1 MIDVATGTGR
11 GALTFSNYS
20 QVSHIVATDVDAQMI
35 EKAKMEATATRF
47 GAAESVSEVLSSEE
61 KGQFD
66 VATVFQA
73 FHWFDAQRVLKELRE
88 NVLKDGGILA
98 VAVRIF
104 LRGLPF
110 SHTLTHTRT
119 QWNDRDLNV
128 PWIVEFE
135 ELIEKYNK
143 DYDRYQR
150 QCDMFGPVLTE
161 GNYFTLRDTINVPH
175 EMPVSSFEKLLAQSK
190 TLSYV
195 RNVIDRRDESDALS
209 WSHWEEDLR
218 EIVHRSSRFK
228 SVCHSVRDSVVR
240 RSDLFL
246 LRHYTTSHDHNTH
259 HSVRV
264 PHQVHRVQERV
275 FR

>member
-1 MIDVATGTGR
+1 
-11 GALTFSNYS
+11 
-20 QVSHIVATDVDAQMI
+20 
-35 EKAKMEATATRF
+35 
-47 GAAESVSEVLSSEE
+47 
-61 KGQFD
+61 
-66 VATVFQA
+66 
-73 FHWFDAQRVLKELRE
+73 
-88 NVLKDGGILA
+88 
-98 VAVRIF
+98 
-104 LRGLPF
+104 
-110 SHTLTHTRT
+110 
-119 QWNDRDLNV
+119 LNV

-218 EIVHRSSRFK
+218 EIVHRHHGSNPFAIPYVTR
-228 SVCHSVRDSVVR
+228 
-240 RSDLFL
+240 LYL
-246 LRHYTTSHDHNTH
+246 LS
-259 HSVRV
+259 
-264 PHQVHRVQERV
+264 
-275 FR
+275 